1 MKTGLPDL
9 KQLEAF
15 CAVVAVGSLTGAAR
29 LLDRSQ
35 PAMTRLIQ
43 DLEASLGFALFHRNG
58 PRIVPTEQ
66 GMQFHVDAERLLA
79 NVRRLHERVEAIAQ
93 NQAASFEI
101 AAIPALATGLIP
113 YALAQLPSTLL
124 PDAIHV
130 QSVSAEQVVQSVME
144 RRADLGAASF
154 PVSHPELDVLWV
166 GQSRCVAVLDRA
178 DPLVSCPVVRLA
190 DLVSRRLITIAN
202 PYRLRNRVE
211 KAFLKIGAFPKS
223 IIDTNTSVTALAM
236 VRAQLGVAIVEP
248 ATACG
253 LLLQDTVV
261 RPLDT
266 AIPFFFGIVK
276 ASGRPLT
283 PGLEAV
289 VEALRKASAAQL
301 PDFVLHERVSAEI
314 TEEALHGLGGPSSSP
329 LPGDWQV

>member
-1 MKTGLPDL
+1 MKPDLPDL

-29 LLDRSQ
+29 FLGRSQ

-43 DLEASLGFALFHRNG
+43 ELEASLGFALFHRNG

-66 GMQFHVDAERLLA
+66 GMLFHMDAERLMA
-79 NVRRLHERVEAIAQ
+79 NVRRMNERVAAIAQ
-93 NQAASFEI
+93 DQAPSFEI

-113 YALAQLPSTLL
+113 YALAQLSPALL
-124 PDAIHV
+124 PKAVHV
-130 QSVSAEQVVQSVME
+130 QSVSAERVVQSVME
-144 RRADLGAASF
+144 RTADLGAASF

-166 GQSRCVAVLDRA
+166 GQSRCVAVLDKA
-178 DPLVSCPVVRLA
+178 DPLVSSPVVRLA
-190 DLVSRRLITIAN
+190 DLASRRLVTIAN
-202 PYRLRNRVE
+202 PYRLRSRVE
-211 KAFLKIGAFPKS
+211 KAFAKIGGFPPS
-223 IIDTNTSVTALAM
+223 FIDTNTSVTALAM

-283 PGLEAV
+283 PGLDALV
-289 VEALRKASAAQL
+289 DALRTASAAQL
-301 PDFVLHERVSAEI
+301 PEFVLHERVSPEI
-314 TEEALHGLGGPSSSP
+314 TEEALHGLGGPSLSP